1 MFKTPLTKTALFYFW
16 RKLESSKII
25 KLIEDCCQTRL
36 TRGTIHQLLV
46 NIIQAVVTKLSSN
59 LLQQKQMLSS
69 ESEVEMMK

>member
-46 NIIQAVVTKLSSN
+46 NIIQAVVSLAHEIIFKLAATETDVQ
-59 LLQQKQMLSS
+59 L
-69 ESEVEMMK
+69 

>member
-46 NIIQAVVTKLSSN
+46 NIIQAEVSLAYEIIFKLAATETDVQ
-59 LLQQKQMLSS
+59 L
-69 ESEVEMMK
+69 

>member
-46 NIIQAVVTKLSSN
+46 NIIQAVVNLAYEIIFKLAATETDA
-59 LLQQKQMLSS
+59 LL
-69 ESEVEMMK
+69 